1 MTLSIRKPWLVP
13 ALLSL
18 LATEAY
24 AANHIV
30 TVGGMS
36 GNTFLL
42 TFSPAQ
48 LAITT
53 GDTVTFRNA
62 GGFHNVVAGD
72 GSFRCAAGCDGVGSG
87 NGNLS
92 TQLWEATLAFNTPG
106 TVNYFCDAHGAGGMT
121 GSITVQGTIP
131 PPPPPNLGPGY
142 TGAWFNPA
150 QDGHGIF
157 IEILPNNIMVAA
169 WYVFGPTGGQSWIT
183 AAGSISGNTANLSGT
198 LATGTR
204 FPPNFTATDVM
215 RTPWGAMNFTFTDC
229 NNGRLDYSSTI
240 AGYGSGSIPL
250 SRLTL
255 PAGSACAP
263 SSASNQSNQ

>member
-1 MTLSIRKPWLVP
+1 MTVSLRKLWLAP

-18 LATEAY
+18 LAAEAY

-30 TVGGMS
+30 TVGGS
-36 GNTFLL
+36 AGNVY
-42 TFSPAQ
+42 SPAQ
-48 LAITT
+48 LTINA

-62 GGFHNVVAGD
+62 GGVHNVV
-72 GSFRCAAGCDGVGSG
+72 SNTQIFRCALGCDDVGTGSG
-87 NGNLS
+87 EPSSL
-92 TQLWEATLAFNTPG
+92 LWEATVAFNTPG
-106 TVNYFCDAHGAGGMT
+106 TFGYFCDVHPTSMT
-121 GSITVQGTIP
+121 GSITVQGTTP
-131 PPPPPNLGPGY
+131 PPPPPPPANLGPGY

-263 SSASNQSNQ
+263 SSASNQ

>member
-1 MTLSIRKPWLVP
+1 MSLTFRKTWLAA

-24 AANHIV
+24 AANFVV
-30 TVGGMS
+30 TVGGRI
-36 GNTFLL
+36 GNTLQL
-42 TFSPAQ
+42 TYTPSQ
-48 LAITT
+48 LTINV

-62 GGFHNVVAGD
+62 GGIHNVIADD
-72 GSFRCAAGCDGVGSG
+72 GSFRCALGCEANGG
-87 NGNLS
+87 NANLND
-92 TQLWEATLAFNTPG
+92 TAWEATVAFNTPG
-106 TVNYFCDAHGAGGMT
+106 TFGYFCELHPSMR
-121 GSITVQGTIP
+121 GSITVQGTAP
-131 PPPPPNLGPGY
+131 PPPPPPANLGPGY

-169 WYVFGPTGGQSWIT
+169 WYVFAPGGGQSWIV
-183 AAGSISGNTANLSGT
+183 ANGPISGNTANLTGT

-204 FPPNFTATDVM
+204 FPPNFAAADVV
-215 RTPWGAMNFTFTDC
+215 RTPWGALNFTFSDC
-229 NNGRLDYSSTI
+229 NTGRLDYSSTL

-263 SSASNQSNQ
+263 TAAASQ

>member
-1 MTLSIRKPWLVP
+1 MTPTLRKPWLIP

-24 AANHIV
+24 AANHVV
-30 TVGGMS
+30 TVGGRI
-36 GNTFLL
+36 GNTFQLIY
-42 TFSPAQ
+42 TPAQ
-48 LAITT
+48 LTINA

-72 GSFRCAAGCDGVGSG
+72 GSFRCAAGCDGVGTG
-87 NGNLS
+87 NGS
-92 TQLWEATLAFNTPG
+92 PSDVAWEATLAFNTSG
-106 TVNYFCDAHGAGGMT
+106 TVNYFCEPHGAGGMT
-121 GSITVQGTIP
+121 GSITVQGTTP
-131 PPPPPNLGPGY
+131 PPPPPPPANLGPGY

-183 AAGSISGNTANLSGT
+183 AVGSISGNTANLSGS

-204 FPPNFTATDVM
+204 FPPNFNAADVV

-255 PAGSACAP
+255 PAGSACAGATAAGP
-263 SSASNQSNQ
+263 